1 MRKTILV
8 SILLAIGV
16 SFNLIAQ
23 HSSLYDVNY
32 DEPQN
37 TVQYN
42 QANDT
47 FQRIFLQYESAIT
60 AAGEVIRQEEKARY
74 AKEIEDIQRAEKI
87 RADNTIEEMRREIYG
102 NEVEAVRTQE
112 IERLTAELTEKI
124 SKELNEK
131 LSSQYEEKK
140 NTEIAQLYKNLKQE
154 AYTETEATSK
164 RIKYIAV
171 AVAFI
176 LIVLLMIGLMIL
188 TIRKFKIKNKESK
201 DEKETFDSLV
211 QEYST
216 KLKKHG
222 GDSYSIISE
231 INSSYSDNK
240 KEKNRQMKALKEAEN
255 RYTPDPKDIEDYRG
269 DFSGYQN
276 SLSNYIKGWKN
287 DNTKQIFEFIKQIYR
302 NYSRTGDELYHS
314 IDFRLDADKQAAK
327 HLLKETANILNDF
340 CNSIDREEVEKE
352 FIKAK
357 QNLVQDFKNLVKR
370 FEEYAK

>member
-8 SILLAIGV
+8 SIFLAIGV

-131 LSSQYEEKK
+131 FSSQYEEKK
-140 NTEIAQLYKNLKQE
+140 NTEIAQLYEHLRQE
-154 AYTETEATSK
+154 AYKTTEATSK
-164 RIKYIAV
+164 RIKYIASAV
-171 AVAFI
+171 AVI
-176 LIVLLMIGLMIL
+176 LIALLMIGLLIFAIQK
-188 TIRKFKIKNKESK
+188 TKIKQQKRRH
-201 DEKETFDSLV
+201 EKERFETIIQDYLSRLRK
-211 QEYST
+211 YN
-216 KLKKHG
+216 
-222 GDSYSIISE
+222 GDDYPIRSE
-231 INSSYSDNK
+231 INSRYSDNE
-240 KEKNRQMKALKEAEN
+240 KEKITRLNALEEAKN
-255 RYTPDPKDIEDYRG
+255 RYVSDIKEIEDYKEY
-269 DFSGYQN
+269 FLGYQDK
-276 SLSNYIKGWKN
+276 LLQYIKGWKN
-287 DNTKQIFEFIKQIYR
+287 DNTSQIFEYINPICL
-302 NYSRTGDELYHS
+302 NYGSTGDDLYHS
-314 IDFRLDADKQAAK
+314 LEFRREADKRVAK
-327 HLLKETANILNDF
+327 HLLKQTANTLEKFSI
-340 CNSIDREEVEKE
+340 SIDRKEVEKQ
-352 FIKAK
+352 FQK
-357 QNLVQDFKNLVKR
+357 QKQQLLQDFKNLVKK